1 MVSYNKWS
9 DIEAK
14 KYISEYKQKGV
25 NEDLA
30 LRTYTAR
37 LLGNEPELV
46 IHGGGNTS
54 VKTIIKDLFGENIK
68 VLCVKG
74 SGWDLATIE
83 PEGHPAVE
91 LEPLLKLKELPHLTD
106 EDMVSIQRKN
116 LLNPKS
122 PNPSVETLLHAF
134 LPYKFI
140 DHTHS
145 VALLSL
151 ANQPDAEQI
160 CLKIFGEEMVVVPY
174 IMPGFDL
181 AKLAYKMHQK
191 SKLNADSK
199 NKKLKGMVLLKH
211 GVFTFGDNAKESYSR
226 MIEVVNK
233 AETSIPRK
241 IKLDL
246 ISSKKLDLQNEDYY
260 KIIPFLRGLIS
271 SELNKGGFSKRCI
284 FEIRNDEKIKEFSE
298 LSNLIEL
305 SNRGVATPDHV
316 IRTKSKPLILNPIPN
331 VTFDLNAVNGEIHE
345 WLNETKKTLYKYIE
359 EYQLYFELNNNRVGK
374 TKKNLDPLPRLIII
388 PKFGMIAVGDSKKSA
403 CVTADIGQVWIETL
417 LAAESIG
424 QFRPVSENDTFDLE
438 YWSLEQA
445 KLGSKKN
452 PINSGKVVIITGA
465 GGTIGS
471 EISKVFSKSGAEIV
485 CIDKNIITARET
497 AKYCGKNALA
507 IECDLTSREEIKNAF
522 KEIIL
527 QFGGVDI
534 LISNAGIA
542 LQGDLYNMDDQ
553 ILKNSLNINLLSH
566 HYLSQQSLDIF
577 KSQDYFNLKSKDF
590 LGGQLLYNVS
600 KQALNPGKGFGAYGI
615 SKSALL
621 ALMKQYA
628 LEEGQNGIRSN
639 CVNADRIKS
648 GLLNNEMIEKRAKSR
663 GLSEEEYMSG
673 NLLNSEVKAND
684 VAKAFLSLSSMK
696 KTTGLILTVD
706 GGNVAAMPR

>member
-1 MVSYNKWS
+1 MVCSNKWC
-9 DIEAK
+9 DFDAE
-14 KYISEYKQKGV
+14 KYIAKYKQKGV

-46 IHGGGNTS
+46 LHGGGNTS
-54 VKTIIKDLFGENIK
+54 VKTNVEDLFGETLK

-74 SGWDLATIE
+74 SGWDLGTIE

-91 LEPLLKLKELPHLTD
+91 LEPLLKLKELPFLSD

-116 LLNPKS
+116 LIKPKS

-134 LPYKFI
+134 LPYKFV

-145 VALLSL
+145 IALLSL
-151 ANQPDAEQI
+151 ANQPNAEEI
-160 CLKIFGEEMVVVPY
+160 CAKIFGEDMVIVPY
-174 IMPGFDL
+174 IMPGFEL
-181 AKLAYKMHQK
+181 AKLAYEMHEKFKLIAK
-191 SKLNADSK
+191 SKNR
-199 NKKLKGMVLLKH
+199 KLKGMILLKH
-211 GVFTFGDNAKESYSR
+211 GVFTFGENAKESYSR

-233 AETSIPRK
+233 AETAIPRT

-246 ISSKKLDLQNEDYY
+246 ITSRKFNLQNDDNY
-260 KIIPFLRGLIS
+260 KIIPYLRGLIS
-271 SELNKGGFSKRCI
+271 SELNKFGFFKRCI

-298 LSNLIEL
+298 LSNLLEL
-305 SNRGVATPDHV
+305 STRGVATPDHV
-316 IRTKSKPLILNPIPN
+316 IRTKSKPLILSAIPDLK
-331 VTFDLNAVNGEIHE
+331 FDLNAENEEIFK
-345 WLNETKKTLYKYIE
+345 WLKNTKKALYKYIN
-359 EYQLYFELNNNRVGK
+359 EYQSYFEFNNNRVGK

-388 PKFGMIAVGDSKKSA
+388 PKFGMIALGDSKNSA
-403 CVTADIGQVWIETL
+403 CVAADIGQVWIETL
-417 LAAESIG
+417 LAAESLG
-424 QFRPVSENDTFDLE
+424 EFRPVGENDTFDLE

-452 PINSGKVVIITGA
+452 ANNTGKVVVVTGA

-471 EISKVFSKSGAEIV
+471 EISKVFSESGAEIV
-485 CIDKNIITARET
+485 CIDKNMITARET
-497 AKYCGKNALA
+497 AKLCGKNALA
-507 IECDLTSREEIKNAF
+507 IECNLTSREEIEVAF
-522 KEIIL
+522 KKIIL

-542 LQGDLYNMDDQ
+542 LSGDLYNMKDDTL
-553 ILKNSLNINLLSH
+553 INSLNINLLSH
-566 HYLSQQSLDIF
+566 HYLSQQSLNIF
-577 KSQDYFNLKSKDF
+577 KSQDYFNLNSDDL
-590 LGGQLLYNVS
+590 LGGQLLYNIS

-628 LEEGQNGIRSN
+628 LEEGHNGIRSN
-639 CVNADRIKS
+639 CINADRVKS
-648 GLLNNEMIEKRAKSR
+648 GLLNKEMIKKRAKAR
-663 GLSEEEYMSG
+663 GLSEDEYMAG

>member
-1 MVSYNKWS
+1 MVSYNRWS
-9 DIEAK
+9 DIEANN
-14 KYISEYKQKGV
+14 YIAEYKKKGV

-54 VKTIIKDLFGENIK
+54 VKTITKDLFGENIK

-74 SGWDLATIE
+74 SGWDLGTIE

-91 LEPLLKLKELPHLTD
+91 LEPLLKLKELPSLTD

-116 LLNPKS
+116 LIDPKS

-134 LPYKFI
+134 LPYKFV

-151 ANQPDAEQI
+151 ANQPNAEEI
-160 CLKIFGEEMVVVPY
+160 CLKIFGDEMVVVPY
-174 IMPGFDL
+174 VMPGFDL
-181 AKLAYKMHQK
+181 AKLAYEMHEK

-199 NKKLKGMVLLKH
+199 NQKLKGMILLKH

-233 AETSIPRK
+233 AENSIPRK

-246 ISSKKLDLQNEDYY
+246 IASRQIDSQSKDNY

-271 SELNKGGFSKRCI
+271 SELKKRGFFERCI
-284 FEIRNDEKIKEFSE
+284 FEIRNDEKIKEFSQ

-331 VTFDLNAVNGEIHE
+331 VAFNLDSVKEEINE
-345 WLNETKKTLYKYIE
+345 WLKDTKEALAKYIE
-359 EYQLYFELNNNRVGK
+359 EYKTYFELNNIRVGK

-388 PKFGMIAVGDSKKSA
+388 PKFGMIAVGDSKNSA
-403 CVTADIGQVWIETL
+403 RVAADIGQVWIETL

-452 PINSGKVVIITGA
+452 PVNTGKVVIITGA
-465 GGTIGS
+465 GGTIGC
-471 EISKVFSKSGAEIV
+471 EISKVFSKSGSEIV

-497 AKYCGKNALA
+497 AKLCGENALA
-507 IECDLTSREEIKNAF
+507 IECDLTSREEISDAF
-522 KEIIL
+522 KKIIL

-542 LQGDLYNMDDQ
+542 LQGDLYNMDDE

-566 HYLSQQSLDIF
+566 HYLSQESLHIF
-577 KSQDYFNLKSKDF
+577 KSQDYFNPNSKEF
-590 LGGQLLYNVS
+590 LGGQLLYNIS

-628 LEEGQNGIRSN
+628 LEEGHNGIRSN
-639 CVNADRIKS
+639 CINADRIKS
-648 GLLNNEMIEKRAKSR
+648 GLLNKKMIEKRAKSR

-673 NLLNSEVKAND
+673 NLLNSEVKPND
-684 VAKAFLSLSSMK
+684 VAKAFLSLSTME